1 MLPTKLKLLFQKN
14 LRSYGTFIKEFRLK
28 LKYTVDLI
36 HIKLDNL
43 EEETYMENGNILIVD
58 DEKEI
63 RDLVEIYLKSEGYN
77 TLQACDG
84 LEAINIVENNE
95 VDLVILD
102 VMMPNLNGIETCLKI
117 REMKEMPIIMLS
129 AKSEDIDKILGLNM
143 GADDYLTKPFNPLEL
158 VARVKSQLRRFYKF
172 GSKQDSGAKEDENV
186 IRIEDLTIN
195 LETHEVKLGDK
206 LLKLTPTEF
215 DILSL
220 LAKSRGKVFSIEN
233 IYESVWNQEFMTSD
247 NTVMVHIRKIR
258 EKIESDPRNPR
269 FIKTVWGVG
278 YKIEK

>member
-1 MLPTKLKLLFQKN
+1 MEK
-14 LRSYGTFIKEFRLK
+14 GT
-28 LKYTVDLI
+28 
-36 HIKLDNL
+36 
-43 EEETYMENGNILIVD
+43 ILIVD

-63 RDLVEIYLKSEGYN
+63 RDLVDIYLKSDGYN
-77 TLQACDG
+77 TLKACDG
-84 LEAINIVENNE
+84 LEGIEVLEKNE
-95 VDLVILD
+95 IDLIILD

-117 REMKEMPIIMLS
+117 REMREMPIIMLS

-158 VARVKSQLRRFYKF
+158 IARVKSQLRRFYKF
-172 GSKQDSGAKEDENV
+172 NKKADLSEDDKNV
-186 IRIEDLTIN
+186 IHIEDLIIN
-195 LETHEVKLGDK
+195 LETHEVILGDS

-215 DILSL
+215 DILAL
-220 LAKSRGKVFSIEN
+220 LAQSRGKVFSIEN

-258 EKIESDPRNPR
+258 EKIEVDPRNPR

>member
-1 MLPTKLKLLFQKN
+1 MEK
-14 LRSYGTFIKEFRLK
+14 GT
-28 LKYTVDLI
+28 
-36 HIKLDNL
+36 
-43 EEETYMENGNILIVD
+43 ILIVD

-63 RDLVEIYLKSEGYN
+63 RDLVDIYLKSDGYN
-77 TLQACDG
+77 TIKACDG
-84 LEAINIVENNE
+84 VQAINLLQEND
-95 VDLVILD
+95 VDLIILD

-172 GSKQDSGAKEDENV
+172 GNKVMSAENDENV
-186 IRIEDLTIN
+186 IQIDELIMN
-195 LETHEVKLGDK
+195 LETHEVSFGDNMI
-206 LLKLTPTEF
+206 KLTPTEF

-258 EKIESDPRNPR
+258 EKIEEDPRNPR

>member
-1 MLPTKLKLLFQKN
+1 MEK
-14 LRSYGTFIKEFRLK
+14 GT
-28 LKYTVDLI
+28 
-36 HIKLDNL
+36 
-43 EEETYMENGNILIVD
+43 ILIVD

-63 RDLVEIYLKSEGYN
+63 RDLVDIYLKSDGYN
-77 TLQACDG
+77 TIQACDG
-84 LEAINIVENNE
+84 LEAIDLIKKNE
-95 VDLVILD
+95 VDLIILD
-102 VMMPNLNGIETCLKI
+102 VMMPNLNGVETCLKI

-172 GSKQDSGAKEDENV
+172 SKKVDISEDDKNV
-186 IRIEDLTIN
+186 IQIDDLVIN
-195 LETHEVKLGDK
+195 LETHEVSLIDN

-215 DILSL
+215 DILAL
-220 LAKSRGKVFSIEN
+220 LAQSRGKVFSIEN

-258 EKIESDPRNPR
+258 EKIEQDPRNPR